1 MGALSYKSQ
10 TFNDIRN
17 EFISNTALSKQDK
30 TNLIESEGFT
40 VDDYKSAFSD
50 YQKAIKQGEDIRP
63 FKSGVLLG
71 MDSAVLRTTYGLIG
85 DVGRGFGELASL
97 IAPETVKEIAQ
108 KYRDIMPD
116 EAERLANELFDPYH
130 GEGIITTGGDFTSGD
145 VEFMSRKL
153 GSYLTA
159 TNVLKK
165 GVTGAVKVVGKE
177 KPENSYSSIKNILT
191 NDELTKT
198 QKLKNFTK
206 EGLWLDAG
214 VTIVDKPSE
223 SFVNTIYDSSEASRP
238 YLEAIYA
245 NPEDPKAL
253 QYAKAAVG
261 NLALGS

>member
-116 EAERLANELFDPYH
+116 E
-130 GEGIITTGGDFTSGD
+130 
-145 VEFMSRKL
+145 VEF
-153 GSYLTA
+153 Y
-159 TNVLKK
+159 
-165 GVTGAVKVVGKE
+165 
-177 KPENSYSSIKNILT
+177 
-191 NDELTKT
+191 
-198 QKLKNFTK
+198 
-206 EGLWLDAG
+206 
-214 VTIVDKPSE
+214 
-223 SFVNTIYDSSEASRP
+223 
-238 YLEAIYA
+238 
-245 NPEDPKAL
+245 
-253 QYAKAAVG
+253 
-261 NLALGS
+261 